1 MSGTL
6 YVVATPIGN
15 LDDLTPRARQI
26 LGDVDRIAA
35 EDTRHTSRLL
45 THIGAKTPQTALH
58 DFNESDAAPR
68 LIDALLAGTDV
79 ALVSDAGTPLVSD
92 PGFRLVAMA
101 HDAGVPVVPVP
112 GASAVTAA
120 LSVAGLATDRFCFEG
135 FLPARAGARKRR
147 LESLANEARTL
158 VFFES
163 VHRIT
168 DTLEAMAAVFGA
180 DRPATLA
187 RELTKVYESVTRA
200 SLGELVAGHRDGN
213 LVSRGEFVIVVA
225 GAGETGERPAVD
237 PDELLSALVDVL
249 PGKEAAAIVARV
261 TGESRNTVY
270 RRMLELKESQ

>member
-35 EDTRHTSRLL
+35 EDTRHTGRLL
-45 THIGAKTPQTALH
+45 THIGVKKPQTALH
-58 DFNESDAAPR
+58 DFNESTAASG
-68 LIDALLAGTDV
+68 LIDALQGGIDV

-101 HDAGVPVVPVP
+101 HDAGIPVVPVP
-112 GASAVTAA
+112 GPSAVTAA

-135 FLPARAGARKRR
+135 FLPAKGAARQRR
-147 LESLANEARTL
+147 LEALAGETRTL

-168 DTLEAMAAVFGA
+168 DTLESMVGVFGP
-180 DRPATLA
+180 DRPATVA
-187 RELTKVYESVTRA
+187 RELTKLYESVTR
-200 SLGELVAGHRDGN
+200 STLGELLAGHKDGT
-213 LVSRGEFVIVVA
+213 LVSRGEFVIVVG
-225 GAGETGERPAVD
+225 GADEGDERLAVD
-237 PDELLSALVDVL
+237 PDELLATLIDVL
-249 PGKEAAAIVARV
+249 PGKQAAAIVARV
-261 TGESRNTVY
+261 TGESRNVVY
-270 RRMLELKESQ
+270 RRMLELKESE